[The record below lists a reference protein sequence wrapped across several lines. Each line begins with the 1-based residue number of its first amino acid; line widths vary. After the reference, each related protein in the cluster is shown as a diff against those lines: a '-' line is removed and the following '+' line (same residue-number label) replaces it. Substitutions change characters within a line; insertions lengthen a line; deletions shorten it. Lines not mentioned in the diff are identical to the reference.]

1 MESLTNSALEK
12 SRFNV
17 KNKRKNFDNSYSA

>member
-1 MESLTNSALEK
+1 MESVTNSALEK

-17 KNKRKNFDNSYSA
+17 KNKRKNFDNSYPA